1 MGYSPWGRKESDLT
15 EQLCAHTHTRTRT
28 HIPSKTEKA
37 ETGLQ
42 GSSKSSGQGGTYTKQ
57 NMDGELTDYR
67 NRQLIQMSKVTQ
79 AQGLGTGNGGVWTV
93 TKCRV
98 VL

>member
-1 MGYSPWGRKESDLT
+1 MGSQRVT
-15 EQLCAHTHTRTRT
+15 EQLCTHTHTHTRTRT

-42 GSSKSSGQGGTYTKQ
+42 GSNKSLGQGGAYTKQ
-57 NMDGELTDYR
+57 NTDGKLTDYR
-67 NRQLIQMSKVTQ
+67 NRQLIQMSEVTQ
-79 AQGLGTGNGGVWTV
+79 AQGLGTRSGGVWTV
-93 TKCRV
+93 TKRRV